1 MTRAEYLKAL
11 GAALRKQHV
20 ADVQDIL
27 SEYDDHFVCK
37 LADGYS
43 EEEISARLGNPA
55 ALAAQFAPS
64 AAAPR
69 ANKALTVT
77 GLCFADVFAGAVFVL
92 LAAFA
97 LVLAAF
103 ALISAATAICLLG
116 KLSYYGLIPPMPYGS
131 ALIFSIA
138 LLALC
143 TLTVC
148 GTIWFITFLRQLVRA
163 FSRFQHNA
171 MAAANGH
178 APLPALPIAPQL
190 CPWDRRRLRT
200 AALIALIIFAA
211 AFVLGIFVS
220 IVSAGSFQF
229 WHVWG
234 WFGYGVQMWQ

>member
-20 ADVQDIL
+20 TEVQDIL

-43 EEEISARLGNPA
+43 EEEISARLGDPA
-55 ALAAQFAPS
+55 ALAAQFAPN
-64 AAAPR
+64 AMPPR
-69 ANKALTVT
+69 ASKSLTVT
-77 GLCFADVFAGAVFVL
+77 GLCFADLFAGIMLIL

-103 ALISAATAICLLG
+103 ALVSAAAAVCLLG
-116 KLSYYGLIPPMPYGS
+116 KLNPHGWIPPMPYGS
-131 ALIFSIA
+131 ALIFGIT

-143 TLTVC
+143 ALTIC
-148 GTIWFITFLRQLVRA
+148 GVIWFIAFLRQLMRA
-163 FSRFQHNA
+163 FSRFQRNA

-178 APLPALPIAPQL
+178 AQLPSLPIAPQL

-200 AALIALIIFAA
+200 TALIALMIFAA
-211 AFVLGIFVS
+211 AFVLGMFVS

-234 WFGYGVQMWQ
+234 WFGYGVRIWQ

>member
-43 EEEISARLGNPA
+43 EEEISARLGDPA
-55 ALAAQFAPS
+55 AVVSCLVQIPAGCGRSGGAGGAVCAQRGS
-64 AAAPR
+64 APR
-69 ANKALTVT
+69 QQGADRDRPVLCRRLCGC
-77 GLCFADVFAGAVFVL
+77 GLRPAGR
-92 LAAFA
+92 
-97 LVLAAF
+97 
-103 ALISAATAICLLG
+103 ICARAG
-116 KLSYYGLIPPMPYGS
+116 
-131 ALIFSIA
+131 
-138 LLALC
+138 
-143 TLTVC
+143 
-148 GTIWFITFLRQLVRA
+148 RVRA
-163 FSRFQHNA
+163 YQRGDS
-171 MAAANGH
+171 H

-234 WFGYGVQMWQ
+234 WFGYGIQMWQ

>member
-43 EEEISARLGNPA
+43 EEEISARLGDPA
-55 ALAAQFAPS
+55 ALAAQFAPN
-64 AAAPR
+64 AAAPH

-103 ALISAATAICLLG
+103 ALISAATAMLRCPLCRSRRSSTRGIAAACARPRSSR
-116 KLSYYGLIPPMPYGS
+116 LSSSRPPSCSAYSCRSSAPVRSSFGTSGAGS
-131 ALIFSIA
+131 AMAFKCGSEECGDAPCKVRHQKQPLQARPAEAVVI
-138 LLALC
+138 LLQIS
-143 TLTVC
+143 
-148 GTIWFITFLRQLVRA
+148 G
-163 FSRFQHNA
+163 
-171 MAAANGH
+171 
-178 APLPALPIAPQL
+178 
-190 CPWDRRRLRT
+190 
-200 AALIALIIFAA
+200 
-211 AFVLGIFVS
+211 
-220 IVSAGSFQF
+220 
-229 WHVWG
+229 
-234 WFGYGVQMWQ
+234 